1 MIYNLLL
8 ISADDKQLKI
18 WGQQYQQ
25 HQCFV
30 MTNILRVSHQIHD
43 EAIVSL
49 YAHNKA
55 VIPFPSG
62 FYTRRRPHIVRR
74 DEGPGHDLVLRSGQS
89 FNPLGRIGIIH
100 ERILRR
106 LVNIEIEIVWQG
118 YFRKF
123 LERDEG
129 YLVSFLKTL
138 ITILKKD
145 ASGSNIIGT
154 TSGKSLCLSLDH
166 HNKVYG
172 NVKHY
177 DEVYSGLLA
186 ILEEKGIF
194 RGLQALR
201 KVRSVLV
208 KGDIPA
214 KYLERLHERLT
225 NED

>member
-18 WGQQYQQ
+18 LGQQYQHKQ
-25 HQCFV
+25 HQCLV

-100 ERILRR
+100 ERMLRR
-106 LVNIEIEIVWQG
+106 LVNIEINIVWQG
-118 YFRKF
+118 YVRKF

-194 RGLQALR
+194 RGLRALAR
-201 KVRSVLV
+201 FEVCL
-208 KGDIPA
+208 
-214 KYLERLHERLT
+214 
-225 NED
+225 